1 MSDMK
6 TAISSYSFQ
15 RAINRGEETQLSV
28 IAKAK
33 AMGLD
38 AIEFIDLCPPEGVSE
53 EDYAVQLRDEA
64 VQQGIAI
71 AAYTVGADL
80 LREDLD
86 AEVERVCRKVD
97 VAVLLGATL
106 LRHDATFQNPPEG
119 WDAVLPRLAE
129 GCRRITEYAA
139 ARGVKTMVE
148 NHGLFCQ
155 DSVRVEALIKAV
167 AHENFGWLVDTG
179 NFLCVDEDPLAAVTR
194 AASYAFHVHIK
205 DFIFKSAAD
214 GAPSDGWIV
223 TRGGNFLRG
232 TVAGHGI
239 VPIARCIAALKA
251 AGYDGVV
258 SLEFEGWEDLDD
270 ALTHGVAF
278 LKKVTQ

>member
-1 MSDMK
+1 MK

-15 RAINRGEETQLSV
+15 RAISRGEDTQLSV

-53 EDYAVQLRDEA
+53 EDYAVQLREEA
-64 VQQGIAI
+64 ATQGIAI

-86 AEVERVCRKVD
+86 AEIARVCRKVD
-97 VAVLLGATL
+97 VAVSLGAAL

-119 WDAVLPRLAE
+119 WEAVLPRLAE

-155 DSVRVEALIKAV
+155 DAVRVEALVKTV
-167 AHENFGWLVDTG
+167 AHENFGLLVDTG
-179 NFLCVDEDPLAAVTR
+179 NFLCVDESPLEAVTR
-194 AASYAFHVHIK
+194 CAPYAFHVHIK
-205 DFIFKSAAD
+205 DFIRKSAEE

-258 SLEFEGWEDLDD
+258 SLEFEGWENLDD

-278 LKKVTQ
+278 LKKVTA

>member
-1 MSDMK
+1 MK

-15 RAINRGEETQLSV
+15 RAIDRGEDTQLSV

-33 AMGLD
+33 ALGLD
-38 AIEFIDLCPPEGVSE
+38 AIEFIDLTPPEGVSE
-53 EDYAVQLRDEA
+53 EDYAVQLREEA
-64 VQQGIAI
+64 AKQGLAI

-86 AEVERVCRKVD
+86 AEVERLCRKVD
-97 VAVLLGATL
+97 VAVLLGAAL

-119 WDAVLPRLAE
+119 FDAVLPRLAE
-129 GCRRITEYAA
+129 GCRRVTAYAA

-155 DSVRVEALIKAV
+155 DSVRVEALCRAV
-167 AHENFGWLVDTG
+167 DHENFGWLVDTG
-179 NFLCVDEDPLAAVTR
+179 NFLCVDEPPLAAVTR
-194 AASYAFHVHIK
+194 AAPYAFHAHVK
-205 DFIFKSAAD
+205 DFICKTAEE

-232 TVAGHGI
+232 TVAGHGV
-239 VPIARCIAALKA
+239 VPIADCIAALKA
-251 AGYDGVV
+251 AGYDGYV
-258 SLEFEGWEDLDD
+258 SLEFEGWETLED
-270 ALTHGVAF
+270 ALHHGVAF
-278 LKKVTQ
+278 LKKVAE

>member
-1 MSDMK
+1 MMLMK

-15 RAINRGEETQLSV
+15 HAIHRGEETQHSI

-38 AIEFIDLCPPEGVSE
+38 AIEFIDLCPPEGISE
-53 EDYAVQLRDEA
+53 EDYAVSLRDEA
-64 VQQGIAI
+64 AKENIAI

-80 LREDLD
+80 LRDDLD
-86 AEVERVCRKVD
+86 AEVERLCRKVD
-97 VAVLLGATL
+97 VAVLLGAKL

-129 GCRRITEYAA
+129 GCRRVTEYAA
-139 ARGVKTMVE
+139 RRGVKTMVE

-155 DSVRVEALIKAV
+155 DSVRVESLCRTV
-167 AHENFGWLVDTG
+167 DHENFGLLVDTG
-179 NFLCVDEDPLAAVTR
+179 NFLCVDEAPEEAVAR
-194 AASYAFHVHIK
+194 CAPYAFHVHIK
-205 DFIFKSAAD
+205 DFIRKTAEE
-214 GAPSDGWIV
+214 GCPSDGWIV

-251 AGYDGVV
+251 AGYDGIV
-258 SLEFEGWEDLDD
+258 SLEFEGWEHLDE
-270 ALTHGVAF
+270 ALPHGVAF
-278 LKKVTQ
+278 LKKVIA

>member
-1 MSDMK
+1 MK
-6 TAISSYSFQ
+6 TSISSYSFQ
-15 RAINRGEETQLSV
+15 RAINRGEDTQLSI

-53 EDYAVQLRDEA
+53 EDYAVQLREEA
-64 VQQGIAI
+64 EKVGIEI
-71 AAYTVGADL
+71 AAYTIGADL

-86 AEVERVCRKVD
+86 AEIARVCRKVD
-97 VAVLLGATL
+97 VAVLLGAPL
-106 LRHDATFQNPPEG
+106 LRHDATFQNPAEG
-119 WDAVLPRLAE
+119 WDAVLPTLAE

-139 ARGVKTMVE
+139 ARGVKTTVE
-148 NHGLFCQ
+148 NHGFFCQ
-155 DSVRVEALIKAV
+155 DSVRMEALIQTV

-179 NFLCVDEDPLAAVTR
+179 NFLCVDEDPLDAVTR

-214 GAPSDGWIV
+214 GAPSDGWIC

-239 VPIARCIAALKA
+239 VPIARCVAALKA

-258 SLEFEGWEDLDD
+258 SLEFEGWEDLDE

-278 LKKVTQ
+278 LKKVIA

>member
-1 MSDMK
+1 MK
-6 TAISSYSFQ
+6 TSISSYTFQ
-15 RAINRGEETQLSV
+15 RTNNRGEDTQLSI

-53 EDYAVQLRDEA
+53 EDYAVQLREEA
-64 VQQGIAI
+64 EKVGIEI
-71 AAYTVGADL
+71 AAYTIGADL
-80 LREDLD
+80 LREDFE
-86 AEVERVCRKVD
+86 AESARVCRKVD
-97 VAVLLGATL
+97 VAVLLGAPL
-106 LRHDATFQNPPEG
+106 LRHDATFQNPAEG
-119 WDAVLPRLAE
+119 WDAVLPTLAE

-139 ARGVKTMVE
+139 ARGVKTTVE
-148 NHGLFCQ
+148 NHGFFCQ
-155 DSVRVEALIKAV
+155 DSVRMEALIQTV
-167 AHENFGWLVDTG
+167 AHENIGWLVDTG
-179 NFLCVDEDPLAAVTR
+179 IFLCVDEDPLDAVTR

-214 GAPSDGWIV
+214 GAPSDGWIC

-239 VPIARCIAALKA
+239 VPIARCVAALKA

-258 SLEFEGWEDLDD
+258 SLEFEGWEDLDE

-278 LKKVTQ
+278 LKKVIA

>member
-1 MSDMK
+1 MK

-15 RAINRGEETQLSV
+15 HNINAGLDTQLSV

-33 AMGLD
+33 ALGLD

-53 EDYAVQLRDEA
+53 EEYAVQLRDEA
-64 VQQGIAI
+64 AAQGIAI
-71 AAYTVGADL
+71 AAYTIGADL

-97 VAVLLGATL
+97 VAVLLGAPL

-139 ARGVKTMVE
+139 ARGVKTTVE
-148 NHGLFCQ
+148 NHGFFCQ
-155 DSVRVEALIKAV
+155 DSVRVEELIRTV
-167 AHENFGWLVDTG
+167 DHQNFGWLLDTG
-179 NFLCVDEDPLAAVTR
+179 NFLCVDEDPAAAVSR
-194 AASYAFHVHIK
+194 AAFHVHVK
-205 DFIFKSAAD
+205 DFIRKMAED
-214 GAPSDGWIV
+214 GCPSDGWIV
-223 TRGGNFLRG
+223 TRGGNFIRG

-239 VPIARCIAALKA
+239 VPVARCIELLKA
-251 AGYDGVV
+251 AGYDGYV
-258 SLEFEGWEDLDD
+258 SLEFEGWERMED
-270 ALTHGVAF
+270 ALHHGVAF
-278 LKKVTQ
+278 LKKVIA